1 MTATAAATVAPT
13 ATAAPEVA
21 APEVVAITA
30 AGTALGRRVVQRLR
44 ADPGVAR
51 VVRLGAADLR
61 GDLKRRLH
69 GVDAVIHLASTTLP
83 VDAEPTRRL
92 LDAAS
97 ATGVRS
103 LVVVSSALV
112 YGAAPDNPVPLT
124 EAAPLAV
131 TPELEPAVVLAE
143 VERMV
148 AALRDDHPG
157 MAVAVLRPA
166 VPVAE
171 DELGWLARML
181 AAVRGTPVGDADPP
195 GQFVHLDDLASA
207 VALAQREHLDGA
219 YNVAPDG
226 WIPGE
231 DLRALAGGPRL
242 RLPGRLAERLTSWRW
257 RAGLS
262 PTPPGLLPHTEH
274 PWVVAGDKLRAA
286 GWVPTHSNPEAFIA
300 GHRPAPW
307 ATVSPQRRQELALA
321 VSGLGVLGA
330 GVGAVALVRGVV
342 RRALQRSRTVVGLA
356 EGRRRRGAP
365 ERRG

>member
-1 MTATAAATVAPT
+1 
-13 ATAAPEVA
+13 
-21 APEVVAITA
+21 
-30 AGTALGRRVVQRLR
+30 VVQRLR
-44 ADPGVAR
+44 ADPDVAR

-61 GDLKRRLH
+61 GDVKRRLD
-69 GVDAVIHLASTTLP
+69 GVDAVLHLASTALP
-83 VDAEPTRRL
+83 VDAAPTRLL
-92 LDAAS
+92 LDAAG

-112 YGAAPDNPVPLT
+112 YGAAPDNAVPLT
-124 EAAPLAV
+124 EQAPLAV

-143 VERMV
+143 VERL
-148 AALRDDHPG
+148 AALLRHARPA

-181 AAVRGTPVGDADPP
+181 AAVRNTPVGDADPP
-195 GQFVHLDDLASA
+195 GQFVHLDDLAAA
-207 VALAQREHLDGA
+207 VTLAQREHLDGA

-242 RLPGRLAERLTSWRW
+242 RLPGHLAEQLTAWRW
-257 RAGLS
+257 QAGLS

-274 PWVVAGDKLRAA
+274 PWVVASDKLRAV
-286 GWVPTHSNPEAFIA
+286 GWVPTHSNQEAFVA

-307 ATVSPQRRQELALA
+307 ATVSPRRRQELALSL
-321 VSGLGVLGA
+321 SGLGLLGA
-330 GVGAVALVRGVV
+330 GASVVALVRGAA
-342 RRALQRSRTVVGLA
+342 RRAR
-356 EGRRRRGAP
+356 P
-365 ERRG
+365 H

>member
-1 MTATAAATVAPT
+1 MSDQPRRRPPPATD
-13 ATAAPEVA
+13 
-21 APEVVAITA
+21 APEVVAVTA
-30 AGTALGRRVVQRLR
+30 AATGLGRRVVQRLR

-61 GDLKRRLH
+61 GDVKRRFD
-69 GVDAVIHLASTTLP
+69 GVHVLVHLASTVLP

-92 LDAAS
+92 LDAAGAS
-97 ATGVRS
+97 SVRS
-103 LVVVSSALV
+103 VVVLSSALV

-124 EAAPLAV
+124 EEAPLAV
-131 TPELEPAVVLAE
+131 TPELEPAAVLAE
-143 VERMV
+143 VERL
-148 AALRDDHPG
+148 AASLRDAHPA

-181 AAVRGTPVGDADPP
+181 GAVRNTPVGDADPP
-195 GQFVHLDDLASA
+195 GQFVHLDDLAAA
-207 VALAQREHLDGA
+207 VTLAQREHLDGA
-219 YNVAPDG
+219 YNVAPEG
-226 WIPGE
+226 WITGE

-242 RLPGRLAERLTSWRW
+242 RLPGRLAELLTSWRW

-286 GWVPTHSNPEAFIA
+286 GWVPTHTNAEAFVA

-307 ATVSPQRRQELALA
+307 ATVSPHRRQEIALA
-321 VSGLGVLGA
+321 VSGLGVAGA
-330 GVGAVALVRGVV
+330 GVGAVSLVRGAV
-342 RRALQRSRTVVGLA
+342 RRAARTS
-356 EGRRRRGAP
+356 
-365 ERRG
+365 